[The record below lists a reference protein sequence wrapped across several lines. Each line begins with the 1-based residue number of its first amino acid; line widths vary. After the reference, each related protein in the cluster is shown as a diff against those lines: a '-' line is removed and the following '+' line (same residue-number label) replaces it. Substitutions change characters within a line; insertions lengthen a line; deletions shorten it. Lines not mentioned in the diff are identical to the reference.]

1 MSRNNETIVDQSIPL
16 PADAG
21 TAMPTPATE
30 AQPDPAAQVINARYA
45 NSESYSSLVWRRFRR
60 SFMGMVGLVLVVL
73 MLVVAIFGDFFAPM
87 DPKQTNIGFAPPDTM
102 SFTRPDGSFSLIP
115 IV

>member
-16 PADAG
+16 PTDAG

-45 NSESYSSLVWRRFRR
+45 VIRHQS
-60 SFMGMVGLVLVVL
+60 
-73 MLVVAIFGDFFAPM
+73 
-87 DPKQTNIGFAPPDTM
+87 K
-102 SFTRPDGSFSLIP
+102 
-115 IV
+115 